1 MNQSRLEAMRDPRKA
16 QSKKNVTDHEQL
28 RLHGKHKKVHT
39 QLHKLKSEFSAFKRT
54 ESEKQKQRASVRGK
68 LA

>member
-1 MNQSRLEAMRDPRKA
+1 MNQTRLEAMRDPRKA
-16 QSKKNVTDHEQL
+16 QSKKNITDHEQL
-28 RLHGKHKKVHT
+28 RLQGKHKKVHT
-39 QLHKLKSEFSAFKRT
+39 QLHKLKSELSEFKRT